1 MLAED
6 GTLAAHRCYL
16 PMPANA
22 SGAPSLR
29 IVVNGD
35 VVTAINDVRVA
46 SDGNVRYIDM
56 NGRVS
61 DRPFQGINIV
71 VNADGTVTK
80 VVK

>member
-1 MLAED
+1 

-16 PMPANA
+16 PVSEP
-22 SGAPSLR
+22 SGAPMRLR
-29 IVVNGD
+29 IVDRGEI
-35 VVTAINDVRVA
+35 VTAISDVRA
-46 SDGNVRYIDM
+46 TDGTVRYIDI

-61 DRPFQGINIV
+61 DKPFQGINIV